1 MSDLFHARLVFLA
14 ALVLVAAVY
23 FYVHVIRR
31 RG

>member
-1 MSDLFHARLVFLA
+1 MTALFHARLIFLA

-23 FYVHVIRR
+23 FYVHVVRR